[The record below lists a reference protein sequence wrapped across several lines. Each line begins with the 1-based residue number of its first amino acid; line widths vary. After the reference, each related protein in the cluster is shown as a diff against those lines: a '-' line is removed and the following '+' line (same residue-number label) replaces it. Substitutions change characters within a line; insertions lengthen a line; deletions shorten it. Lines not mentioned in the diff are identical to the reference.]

1 MPLFPQASHLDGQ
14 MQLVRG
20 LYPLIP
26 PFRKEAFIRNR
37 PIKLSVRVNQTENQ
51 YLTLQAHS
59 SGLSKEAFIRKLI
72 MGETIKAKPP
82 QELAELLRLLKST
95 SDNINQIARSVNAG
109 IAKAEDARRGLYL
122 LEQVYELMHEVA
134 KK

>member
-95 SDNINQIARSVNAG
+95 SDNINQIARVSNARHFVRS
-109 IAKAEDARRGLYL
+109 E
-122 LEQVYELMHEVA
+122 ELTEIYSRLDDIWSKV
-134 KK
+134 KEL

>member
-20 LYPLIP
+20 KHPLIP
-26 PFRKEAFIRNR
+26 PFRKEAFMRNR

-59 SGLSKEAFIRKLI
+59 TGLSKEAFIRKLI

-82 QELAELLRLLKST
+82 QELAELLRLLKSI
-95 SDNINQIARSVNAG
+95 SDNINQIARVSNARHFVRSEEL
-109 IAKAEDARRGLYL
+109 AEIYSKLDDIWGK
-122 LEQVYELMHEVA
+122 VKEL
-134 KK
+134 

>member
-26 PFRKEAFIRNR
+26 PFRKEAFMRNR

-95 SDNINQIARSVNAG
+95 SDNINQIARVSNARHFVRS
-109 IAKAEDARRGLYL
+109 E
-122 LEQVYELMHEVA
+122 ELTEIYSRLDDIWSKV
-134 KK
+134 KEL

>member
-26 PFRKEAFIRNR
+26 PFRKEAFMRNR

-95 SDNINQIARSVNAG
+95 SDNINQIARVSNARHFVRS
-109 IAKAEDARRGLYL
+109 E
-122 LEQVYELMHEVA
+122 ELTEIYSRLDDIWSKVKEM
-134 KK
+134 

>member
-1 MPLFPQASHLDGQ
+1 M
-14 MQLVRG
+14 
-20 LYPLIP
+20 
-26 PFRKEAFIRNR
+26 RNR

-82 QELAELLRLLKST
+82 RELAELLRLLKLE
-95 SDNINQIARSVNAG
+95 RSVTHTTVS
-109 IAKAEDARRGLYL
+109 ISILRLF
-122 LEQVYELMHEVA
+122 
-134 KK
+134 

>member
-1 MPLFPQASHLDGQ
+1 M
-14 MQLVRG
+14 
-20 LYPLIP
+20 
-26 PFRKEAFIRNR
+26 RNR

-82 QELAELLRLLKST
+82 RELAELKSA
-95 SDNINQIARSVNAG
+95 SDNINQIARVSNARHFVPSEELAE
-109 IAKAEDARRGLYL
+109 IYSKLDDIWAKIK
-122 LEQVYELMHEVA
+122 EL
-134 KK
+134 